1 MHILC
6 ISSPDDFSAGAVTHR
21 QGRYTQERA
30 LRIKTQRSVTRIGD
44 LRHVREDTRVRDDRA
59 GRQEAVRIYHVR
71 ALTDFR
77 ADAIAALKLSES
89 GH

>member
-21 QGRYTQERA
+21 QGRYTHRA
-30 LRIKTQRSVTRIGD
+30 LRIKKQRSVTRRGD